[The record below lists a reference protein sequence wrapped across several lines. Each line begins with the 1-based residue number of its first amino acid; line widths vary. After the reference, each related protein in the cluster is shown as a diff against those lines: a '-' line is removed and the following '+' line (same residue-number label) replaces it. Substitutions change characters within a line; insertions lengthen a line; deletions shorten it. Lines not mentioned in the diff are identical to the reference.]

1 MVTCESYSVMVI
13 TIIGVIAN
21 IYGKEIT
28 LLFSLCLRTE
38 PVHCKKKQLHSN
50 INQLLKLM
58 RMNKLH
64 TKPEVFGT
72 SAIVMSAFAHR
83 HLLLCKEHFEV
94 RFCMQPNPTC
104 SFQVPVK
111 PNQLNQNT

>member
-21 IYGKEIT
+21 IYGQRDYTFVFVMFANRSI
-28 LLFSLCLRTE
+28 
-38 PVHCKKKQLHSN
+38 VKKNTLHSN